1 MGPAVGLILL
11 VNMLTTLNIAAVGVT
26 LPAIGVALGVSPAE
40 VMWLADAYLIATVC
54 TTPLTAFLMERF
66 GPRRLLVAC
75 IAGTIVASGLA
86 AMARG
91 LLPLVGLLFVLGLFA
106 APLLPATQT
115 LVVARFTGSRRG
127 TGMAIWGAGGTA
139 GALIGALLG
148 GWLCTRFSWPWIF
161 APAIVIGI
169 VTLPLVRREAPV
181 GSPRAV
187 AVDWWG
193 LATFGT
199 GILALGVFLNIGD
212 NVDWHKT
219 PSVFVLPVVALI
231 GLCVFAR
238 HARRTPRPIV
248 DLRPFASRDL
258 ATVAVLCFGIGAFS
272 TAFFQP
278 AMLGSVLG
286 FDATFL
292 GVRGAFGS
300 VGLMA
305 GLMIAGPALGR
316 TRPFVVFATG
326 LLLLGVG
333 KLGFTLYTP
342 GLTPLGAIWPAVVSS
357 VGFGILTAV
366 LATMAFRSLAP
377 EQVGAAS
384 GLFVLSQQLGYALGV
399 AGLDAY
405 LQVRT
410 ERLLATG
417 TPAASANELA
427 FLELFW
433 LELTAAILIPVLV
446 LMRRRPVLAPL
457 AAPQPAPQG
466 G

>member
-26 LPAIGVALGVSPAE
+26 LPAIGAALGVSPAQ

-54 TTPLTAFLMERF
+54 ATPLTAFLLQRL
-66 GPRRLLVAC
+66 GPRRLLVVC

-86 AMARG
+86 AVTRG
-91 LLPLVGLLFVLGLFA
+91 LLPLVGLLFVQGLFA
-106 APLLPATQT
+106 APLLPTTQT
-115 LVVARFTGSRRG
+115 LVVALFPGSRRG

-148 GWLCTRFSWPWIF
+148 GWLCTQFSWPWIF
-161 APAIVIGI
+161 APAFAVAV
-169 VTLPLVRREAPV
+169 VTLPLVWRAAPV

-187 AVDWWG
+187 AVDWLG

-199 GILALGVFLNIGD
+199 GILALGAFLNIGD

-219 PSVFVLPVVALI
+219 PSVFLLPVAAI
-231 GLCVFAR
+231 AGFAGFAW
-238 HARRTPRPIV
+238 HARRTPNPIV

-258 ATVAVLCFGIGAFS
+258 ATVSLLCFGIGAFS

-300 VGLMA
+300 IGMMA

-326 LLLLGVG
+326 LVLLGIG
-333 KLGFTLYTP
+333 KVGFTHYTP
-342 GLTPLGAIWPAVVSS
+342 GLTQLGAIWPAVLSS

-377 EQVGAAS
+377 EHIGAAS

-410 ERLLATG
+410 EHLLAAG
-417 TPAASANELA
+417 TPQAFATELA

-446 LMRRRPVLAPL
+446 LARRRPV
-457 AAPQPAPQG
+457 
-466 G
+466 